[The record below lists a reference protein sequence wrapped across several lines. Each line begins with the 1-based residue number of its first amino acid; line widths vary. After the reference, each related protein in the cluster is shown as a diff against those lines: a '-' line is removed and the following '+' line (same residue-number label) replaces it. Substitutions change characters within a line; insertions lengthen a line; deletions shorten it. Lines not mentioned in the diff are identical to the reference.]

1 MLAFQHQDCDL
12 TLAEGLEVY
21 WNHLQDVGKKQL
33 VDNENSTVVMD
44 HDCTHVIFGVD
55 SSVEQEMI
63 LDGWTKRGT
72 SGYLKYV
79 LEFVRLY
86 LKNPEI
92 REAIRENR
100 KNLIKELGVSN
111 LLRLAI
117 TTWPKSRVVHKRAKK
132 MKKKWGLRCPQEL
145 LNKKIYDLRN
155 EYGIVIL
162 KPEEITHE
170 KCSLSPS

>member
-1 MLAFQHQDCDL
+1 
-12 TLAEGLEVY
+12 LEIY

-44 HDCTHVIFGVD
+44 HDCTHVIFGLD

-63 LDGWTKRGT
+63 LDRWTKRGT

-79 LEFVRLY
+79 LDFVRLY
-86 LKNPEI
+86 LKNLEI

-100 KNLIKELGVSN
+100 KNLIKELGYLT

-132 MKKKWGLRCPQEL
+132 MKNKWGLRCPQEF
-145 LNKKIYDLRN
+145 LNKKICDLRN

-162 KPEEITHE
+162 KSEEIP
-170 KCSLSPS
+170 KMFP

>member
-1 MLAFQHQDCDL
+1 MLAYQHQDCDL
-12 TLAEGLEVY
+12 TLTEGLEIY
-21 WNHLQDVGKKQL
+21 WNHLQDVGKNQL

-44 HDCTHVIFGVD
+44 HDCTHVIFGLD

-63 LDGWTKRGT
+63 LDRWTKRGT

-79 LEFVRLY
+79 LDFVRLY
-86 LKNPEI
+86 LKNLEI

-100 KNLIKELGVSN
+100 KNLIKELGYLT

-132 MKKKWGLRCPQEL
+132 MKNKWGLRCPQEL
-145 LNKKIYDLRN
+145 LNKKICDLRK

-162 KPEEITHE
+162 KSEEIP
-170 KCSLSPS
+170 KMFP

>member
-1 MLAFQHQDCDL
+1 M
-12 TLAEGLEVY
+12 EVY
-21 WNHLQDVGKKQL
+21 WNHLQDVGKKRL

-44 HDCTHVIFGVD
+44 HDYTHVIFGLD

-63 LDGWTKRGT
+63 LDRWTKRGT

-79 LEFVRLY
+79 LDFVRLY

-100 KNLIKELGVSN
+100 KNLIKELGYLT

>member
-1 MLAFQHQDCDL
+1 MLAYQHQDCDL
-12 TLAEGLEVY
+12 TLTEGLEIY

-44 HDCTHVIFGVD
+44 HDCTHVIFGLD

-63 LDGWTKRGT
+63 LDRWTKRGT

-79 LEFVRLY
+79 LDFVRLY
-86 LKNPEI
+86 LKNLEI

-117 TTWPKSRVVHKRAKK
+117 TTWPKSKEARKRAKK

>member
-1 MLAFQHQDCDL
+1 MLAYQHQDCDL
-12 TLAEGLEVY
+12 TLTEGLEIY

-44 HDCTHVIFGVD
+44 HDCTHVIFGCD
-55 SSVEQEMI
+55 CSMEQEVI
-63 LDGWTKRGT
+63 LAGWTKRGT

-79 LEFVRLY
+79 LDFVRLY
-86 LKNPEI
+86 LKNLEI

-100 KNLIKELGVSN
+100 KNLIKELGYLT

-117 TTWPKSRVVHKRAKK
+117 TTWPKSRMVHKRAKK
-132 MKKKWGLRCPQEL
+132 MKNKWGLRCPQEF
-145 LNKKIYDLRN
+145 LNKKICDLRN

-162 KPEEITHE
+162 KSEEIP
-170 KCSLSPS
+170 KMFP

>member
-1 MLAFQHQDCDL
+1 
-12 TLAEGLEVY
+12 LEIY

-44 HDCTHVIFGVD
+44 HDCTHVIFGLD

-63 LDGWTKRGT
+63 LDRWTKKGT

-79 LEFVRLY
+79 LDFVRLY
-86 LKNPEI
+86 LKNLEI

-100 KNLIKELGVSN
+100 KNLIKELGYLT

-132 MKKKWGLRCPQEL
+132 MKNKWGLRCPQEL
-145 LNKKIYDLRN
+145 LNKKICDLRN

-162 KPEEITHE
+162 KSEEIP
-170 KCSLSPS
+170 KMFP